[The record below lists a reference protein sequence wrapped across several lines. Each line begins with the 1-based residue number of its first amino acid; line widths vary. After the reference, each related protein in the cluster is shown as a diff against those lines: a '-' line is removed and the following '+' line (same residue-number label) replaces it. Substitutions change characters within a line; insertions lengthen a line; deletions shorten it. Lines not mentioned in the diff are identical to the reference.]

1 MLPDIVKVQKQWE
14 EKFNVGVEELEKSL
28 AQMDSAQIIQTLT
41 DFSNLQ
47 AESSTQAWK
56 ELGIFLLVKY
66 LDGQERKVDENGK
79 FERNEY
85 GECLYPNRPAYPEK
99 YLRTIIHETTQE

>member
-14 EKFNVGVEELEKSL
+14 EKFNAGVEELEKSL
-28 AQMDSAQIIQTLT
+28 AQMDSTQIIQALT

-85 GECLYPNRPAYPEK
+85 GECLRRKSAPFDSG
-99 YLRTIIHETTQE
+99 HQW